1 MFTYNILANVRT
13 HIYADTKRS
22 IFVLC
27 ILIYTY
33 DINMLKLFYHTKLTI
48 SYYSY
53 VLFYAIHRE
62 S

>member
-22 IFVLC
+22 IFVIC

-33 DINMLKLFYHTKLTI
+33 DINMLKLF
-48 SYYSY
+48 
-53 VLFYAIHRE
+53 
-62 S
+62 